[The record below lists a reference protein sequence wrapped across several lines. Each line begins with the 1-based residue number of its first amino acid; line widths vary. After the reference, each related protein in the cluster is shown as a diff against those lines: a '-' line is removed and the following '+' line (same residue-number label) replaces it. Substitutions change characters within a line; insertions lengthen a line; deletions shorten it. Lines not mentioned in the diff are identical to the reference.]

1 MTAPIHLAL
10 GSILTAQKTEVAAS
24 EIKSPA
30 AGFLSQRLVLKRS
43 ELLSSGHG
51 APDRMEPISAC
62 SQLSTD
68 EPTALTGQ
76 ALTLLN

>member
-1 MTAPIHLAL
+1 MNLAL
-10 GSILTAQKTEVAAS
+10 GSIPTAQKTEVAVS

-43 ELLSSGHG
+43 ELPSSGHG
-51 APDRMEPISAC
+51 APDRVEPTSAC

-68 EPTALTGQ
+68 GQ
-76 ALTLLN
+76 ALALLN